1 MENNLD
7 LKVGTVIIDNGKIG
21 MIISVV
27 DNGKWEEYGPF
38 SLQRSYEIRYFDG
51 AITMMKESTLIKL
64 MDLGKVEVIA
74 K

>member
-1 MENNLD
+1 MEKQKLE
-7 LKVGTVIIDNGKIG
+7 VGTIIVDNGKIG
-21 MIISVV
+21 IIISVV

-51 AITMMKESTLIKL
+51 QITMMGEKTLLKL
-64 MDLGKVEVIA
+64 INLGKVEVIA

>member
-1 MENNLD
+1 MNKENLE
-7 LKVGTVIIDNGKIG
+7 VGTIIIDNGKIG
-21 MIISVV
+21 IIISVV

-51 AITMMKESTLIKL
+51 QITMMGEKTLLKL
-64 MDLGKVEVIA
+64 IDLGKVEVIA